1 MHSAR
6 HINLY
11 SVNISF
17 IRMILLF
24 LKIAFMYK
32 SYVQSLLLYNICMYL
47 TFYDIFTTYRVINKQ
62 FGIEF
67 EKVLVMRM
75 LFLLGPKSVAFRHD
89 TKREKLILM
98 NTRCTSTMS
107 LNQLIR
113 LKWLNRH
120 ISWYVCSRYLISLLI
135 MINEGLYCNT
145 NACNTLIR
153 QPFSPTQSHKRGGHF
168 SLLEGRTHRIE

>member
-1 MHSAR
+1 
-6 HINLY
+6 
-11 SVNISF
+11 
-17 IRMILLF
+17 MILLF

-113 LKWLNRH
+113 LK
-120 ISWYVCSRYLISLLI
+120 
-135 MINEGLYCNT
+135 
-145 NACNTLIR
+145 
-153 QPFSPTQSHKRGGHF
+153 
-168 SLLEGRTHRIE
+168 

>member
-1 MHSAR
+1 
-6 HINLY
+6 
-11 SVNISF
+11 
-17 IRMILLF
+17 
-24 LKIAFMYK
+24 MYK

-47 TFYDIFTTYRVINKQ
+47 TFYDIFTTYRIINKQ
-62 FGIEF
+62 FGVVF
-67 EKVLVMRM
+67 KKVLVMRM
-75 LFLLGPKSVAFRHD
+75 LFLLGPIQILLKSVAFRHD

-113 LKWLNRH
+113 LKWLNRR

-135 MINEGLYCNT
+135 KINEGLYCNT

-153 QPFSPTQSHKRGGHF
+153 QPFSPTQSHKRQGHF

>member
-1 MHSAR
+1 M
-6 HINLY
+6 N
-11 SVNISF
+11 
-17 IRMILLF
+17 
-24 LKIAFMYK
+24 K

-47 TFYDIFTTYRVINKQ
+47 TFYDIFTTYRIINKQ
-62 FGIEF
+62 FGVVF
-67 EKVLVMRM
+67 KKVLVMRKLCYSCLDRYKSIK
-75 LFLLGPKSVAFRHD
+75 LFLLKWVAFRQD

-98 NTRCTSTMS
+98 NTQCINTRS

>member
-1 MHSAR
+1 
-6 HINLY
+6 
-11 SVNISF
+11 
-17 IRMILLF
+17 
-24 LKIAFMYK
+24 MYK
-32 SYVQSLLLYNICMYL
+32 SYVQLLLLYNICMYL

-75 LFLLGPKSVAFRHD
+75 LFLLGPIQIYKIIFIEMSCFNFWQD

-135 MINEGLYCNT
+135 KINEGLYCHT